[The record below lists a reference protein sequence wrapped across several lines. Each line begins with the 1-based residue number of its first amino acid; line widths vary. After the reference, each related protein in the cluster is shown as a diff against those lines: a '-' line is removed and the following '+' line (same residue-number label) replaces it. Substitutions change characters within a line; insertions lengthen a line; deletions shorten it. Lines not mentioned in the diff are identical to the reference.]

1 MVGSVLGLNYA
12 PMITLNQWTSGCKP
26 GFSNSC
32 KSSGAVLRFSMALS
46 IIFVV
51 LLTGTSFVT
60 KFYDYLWFMKF
71 FFFFGF
77 MVLFSFLNAE
87 IFDLNGYAWYA
98 RVAAFFYLIFQQII
112 LIDLAY
118 TWNEKWVKLSDEDAE
133 HGYGCIWLFLLIAV
147 SFTLILGSCAVVGV
161 MFWQFGKCADSLVIL
176 ILTVILCAV
185 ATFLQIFV
193 SEDGSV
199 LTSSIIIAYA
209 TYICYSALTLNPNTV
224 CNPTLSTGYQTVSQV
239 KKDLYSLFFF
249 SSFSSF
255 SFLAFLF
262 FTKIS
267 NITIIINTMS
277 LEFND
282 KSKVFSLMPLSCMT
296 NLGGIP
302 HACLDVP
309 SPTIT
314 FLIFNKTNYCLDDF
328 VLNTCISITT

>member
-12 PMITLNQWTSGCKP
+12 PMITLNQWTAGCKA
-26 GFSNSC
+26 GFNDSC

-51 LLTGTSFVT
+51 LLIGTSFVT

-133 HGYGCIWLFLLIAV
+133 HGYGCIWLFLLILV
-147 SFTLILGSCAVVGV
+147 SFTLIVGSCAVVGV
-161 MFWQFGKCADSLVIL
+161 MFWQFGRCSDSLVIL
-176 ILTVILCAV
+176 ILTIILCAV

-224 CNPTLSTGYQTVSQV
+224 CNPTLSTSYQTVSQV
-239 KKDLYSLFFF
+239 ILSPLLSSLLYCSRSFTLVSFTVLSPLLFSLLYSLL
-249 SSFSSF
+249 SF
-255 SFLAFLF
+255 
-262 FTKIS
+262 
-267 NITIIINTMS
+267 N
-277 LEFND
+277 
-282 KSKVFSLMPLSCMT
+282 PLSSLLKPPLLSPLSFT
-296 NLGGIP
+296 LLF
-302 HACLDVP
+302 ALP
-309 SPTIT
+309 SLL
-314 FLIFNKTNYCLDDF
+314 FSMLI
-328 VLNTCISITT
+328 I

>member
-1 MVGSVLGLNYA
+1 MHTISFLGMVGSVLGLNYA

-51 LLTGTSFVT
+51 LLIGTSFVT

-77 MVLFSFLNAE
+77 MVLFSFLNSE
-87 IFDLNGYAWYA
+87 IFDLNGFAWYA

-118 TWNEKWVKLSDEDAE
+118 TWNEKFVKLSDEDAE
-133 HGYGCIWLFLLIAV
+133 HGYGCIWLFLLIVV
-147 SFTLILGSCAVVGV
+147 SFTLILGSCAVVGI
-161 MFWQFGKCADSLVIL
+161 MFWQFGRCADSLVIL

-239 KKDLYSLFFF
+239 GKKSSLF
-249 SSFSSF
+249 SSLVSS
-255 SFLAFLF
+255 L
-262 FTKIS
+262 
-267 NITIIINTMS
+267 
-277 LEFND
+277 
-282 KSKVFSLMPLSCMT
+282 FSLSFFAFIFFAE
-296 NLGGIP
+296 NIQYY
-302 HACLDVP
+302 AQI
-309 SPTIT
+309 SPTQPNPSY
-314 FLIFNKTNYCLDDF
+314 FLSLLIISLTTN
-328 VLNTCISITT
+328 N